1 VVYDGVVLLLA
12 STFADYPLERPM
24 LGAMLANPV
33 DLARVV
39 LLLRFDVAALLGY
52 TGAVFQ
58 QFFGSTRG
66 TAIAVGALLL
76 WVVAPLGLAAR
87 AFARKDF

>member
-1 VVYDGVVLLLA
+1 
-12 STFADYPLERPM
+12 M
-24 LGAMLANPV
+24 LGAMLLNPV

-58 QFFGSTRG
+58 QFFDGARG
-66 TAIAVGALLL
+66 IAIALGALLL
-76 WVVAPLGLAAR
+76 WVIGPLALAAR

>member
-1 VVYDGVVLLLA
+1 
-12 STFADYPLERPM
+12 M
-24 LGAMLANPV
+24 
-33 DLARVV
+33 V

-58 QFFGSTRG
+58 QFFGGTRG
-66 TAIAVGALLL
+66 TTIAVGALLV
-76 WVVAPLGLAAR
+76 WVAAPLALAAR